1 MSYFINRLYIENFKF
16 INNADI
22 YFNKSNLVVLDG
34 PNGYGK
40 TTIFDIIELVITGKI
55 SRIDHNQ
62 TEDARSGCEDI
73 LYLKDQNKD
82 AIVKVEFL
90 SDDEKFTVVKT
101 IDSSESYRRIQR
113 RSDNWDLFNTYLI
126 NEFDEEYTNDNKTDK
141 NEIIKK
147 FQDYDIGR
155 YYDLLYYI
163 QQEDSTSFL
172 KRSEKERAEILSKL
186 FDTKK
191 EEAELEKL
199 TKFKANIIKHI
210 DKLKKDKKKEIEIS
224 EDVKSKTQEVEY
236 KRIIKTKEID
246 WDKENLI
253 ISSSKQ
259 RDDYKKQV
267 SNVKELV
274 NNLPSFLNKLKN
286 EKIDFLLK
294 DKEIIKSYILCNH
307 FYENYNTIEEK
318 YKDMKL
324 VLESKKLF
332 EDISIEN
339 FKKVKYVNL
348 FKKLNIDD
356 QRFSKQKY
364 EELSKQLDDLKNN
377 ESNLAQFIRQLNSCR
392 IDLYEKNISLIED
405 KNFCEISSSKCML
418 CGNEYLDRE
427 SLKEQIHL
435 YTENLNNILDK
446 SQKSN
451 SNIINIILNLISEN
465 MLYYINDYLE
475 KEESIETNFYNQL
488 RTYMQKYKENI
499 GINEF
504 IKDLNISLNKY
515 INTEYKKIDNIDEIY
530 NEIHDYLNSKK
541 ENLNIKYQALEKEI
555 DFKKIYK
562 DIFNDK
568 EQNIKQICISDLNN
582 KQKYIDYKYYT
593 DLISEQDKIKKHN
606 DSIKAKIEKLS
617 ALCNNEIKNS
627 IDTYIKCIRKHRS
640 DIIKDIE
647 IPFYIY
653 TGKIIQDYQRG
664 LGIFIKE
671 YDEFKN
677 LKFVSN
683 ANSDH
688 DAINC
693 LSSGQLSALVIS
705 FTLALNKVYGNK
717 KLSSILI
724 DDPLQSMDDINMISF
739 IELMRNEFVDKQII
753 MSTHEDE
760 ISLFMRYKF
769 VINNMRETRINVK
782 SEIQ

>member
-1 MSYFINRLYIENFKF
+1 MSYFINRIYIENFKF

-55 SRIDHNQ
+55 GRIDSNQ
-62 TEDARSGCEDI
+62 TDTRSGCKDI
-73 LYLKDQNKD
+73 LYLRDQNRD

-90 SDDEKFTVVKT
+90 SENEKFTVVKA
-101 IDSSESYRRIQR
+101 INSSESYGRIQKK
-113 RSDNWDLFNTYLI
+113 SNNWDLFNTYLI
-126 NEFDEEYTNDNKTDK
+126 NEFDEEYTDCNKVDE
-141 NEIIKK
+141 NEIIEK
-147 FQDYDIGR
+147 FQDYDIRR
-155 YYDLLYYI
+155 YYNLLYYI

-199 TKFKANIIKHI
+199 ENFKTKIKNHI
-210 DKLKKDKKKEIEIS
+210 DKLKKDMKKEIEIS
-224 EDVKSKTQEVEY
+224 EEEKLKIQKVDY
-236 KRIIKTKEID
+236 KRIITTKEVE

-253 ISSSKQ
+253 VSSEKQ
-259 RDDYKKQV
+259 REYYKKQI
-267 SNVKELV
+267 SNIKEFI
-274 NNLPSFLNKLKN
+274 NNFSAFLNKLKN
-286 EKIDFLLK
+286 EKLDFLLN
-294 DKEIIKSYILCNH
+294 DKEIIKSYILCSY
-307 FYENYNTIEEK
+307 FYEDYNAIKQK
-318 YKDMKL
+318 YKDRKF

-332 EDISIEN
+332 EDISVEN
-339 FKKVKYVNL
+339 LKKVKYINL

-356 QRFSKQKY
+356 RRFNKEKY
-364 EELSKQLDDLKNN
+364 EELLKELENLKNN
-377 ESNLAQFIRQLNSCR
+377 ESNLAHFIRKLNSSR
-392 IDLYEKNISLIED
+392 IDLYEKNTALLNSENFSKISL
-405 KNFCEISSSKCML
+405 SKCML
-418 CGNEYLDRE
+418 CGNEYFNSE
-427 SLKEQIHL
+427 SLKEQIDL
-435 YTENLNNILDK
+435 YTKSLNDILDRT
-446 SQKSN
+446 QKSN
-451 SNIINIILNLISEN
+451 SSIINTILNVISEN
-465 MLYYINDYLE
+465 MLYYINEYLE
-475 KEESIETNFYNQL
+475 KEEPIDTEFYDQL
-488 RTYMQKYKENI
+488 SKYICKYKDNV

-504 IKDLNISLNKY
+504 VENLNIDLNKY
-515 INTEYKKIDNIDEIY
+515 INRKYKAIDDIDEIY
-530 NEIHDYLNSKK
+530 NEIYEYLNSKK
-541 ENLNIKYQALEKEI
+541 ENLNIEYQRLEKEI
-555 DFKKIYK
+555 DFKNIYR

-568 EQNIKQICISDLNN
+568 EQYIKHISIEDLDN
-582 KQKYIDYKYYT
+582 KQRYIDYKYYM
-593 DLISEQDKIKKHN
+593 DLVSEQDKIKKYN
-606 DSIKAKIEKLS
+606 DNINLKIEKLQS
-617 ALCNNEIKNS
+617 LLNNEIKKS
-627 IDTYIKCIRKHRS
+627 IDVYKKCIRKHRS

-671 YDEFKN
+671 YEEFKN

-717 KLSSILI
+717 KLSFILI

-739 IELMRNEFVDKQII
+739 MELMRNEFIDKQII
-753 MSTHEDE
+753 MSTHEDQ

-769 VINNMRETRINVK
+769 AVNNLKETRINVK

>member
-1 MSYFINRLYIENFKF
+1 MSYFINRIYIENFKF

-22 YFNKSNLVVLDG
+22 YFNESNLVVLDG

-55 SRIDHNQ
+55 SRIDDNQ
-62 TEDARSGCEDI
+62 TDTRSGCEDI
-73 LYLKDQNKD
+73 LYLKDPNKD
-82 AIVKVEFL
+82 AIVKVEF
-90 SDDEKFTVVKT
+90 SSNDDRFTVVKT
-101 IDSSESYRRIQR
+101 IDSSESYGRLQKK
-113 RSDNWDLFNTYLI
+113 SNNWDLFNTYLI
-126 NEFDEEYTNDNKTDK
+126 NEFDEEYTVHNKVDK
-141 NEIIKK
+141 NKIIEK
-147 FQDYDIGR
+147 FQDYDISR

-191 EEAELEKL
+191 EEEELKKL
-199 TKFKANIIKHI
+199 ETFKVKVKKYV
-210 DKLKKDKKKEIEIS
+210 DKLEKDKKKEIEIS
-224 EDVKSKTQEVEY
+224 EDDKSKKQEVEY
-236 KRIIKTKEID
+236 KKIINTKEID
-246 WDKENLI
+246 WDKENLNI
-253 ISSSKQ
+253 ISSKQ

-267 SNVKELV
+267 SNIKELV
-274 NNLPSFLNKLKN
+274 NNFPNFLNKLKN
-286 EKIDFLLK
+286 EKIDMLLS

-307 FYENYNTIEEK
+307 FYENYDKIEEK

-324 VLESKKLF
+324 ILESKKLF

-339 FKKVKYVNL
+339 LKKVKYADL

-356 QRFSKQKY
+356 QRFSKEKY
-364 EELSKQLDDLKNN
+364 QELLKELDDLKSN
-377 ESNLAQFIRQLNSCR
+377 ESNLAQFIRELNSGR
-392 IDLYEKNISLIED
+392 IDLYKKNISFIED
-405 KNFCEISSSKCML
+405 KDFSNISSSKCML
-418 CGNEYLDRE
+418 CGNEYLDKE
-427 SLKEQIHL
+427 ILKEQIDL
-435 YTENLNNILDK
+435 YTKNLNDILDQ

-451 SNIINIILNLISEN
+451 SNVINTILNLISEN

-475 KEESIETNFYNQL
+475 KEESIDTNFYNQL
-488 RTYMQKYKENI
+488 KIYMQKYKSNI
-499 GINEF
+499 GTNEL
-504 IKDLNISLNKY
+504 IKGLNIELNKY
-515 INTEYKKIDNIDEIY
+515 INTEYKRIDNIDEICE
-530 NEIHDYLNSKK
+530 EIVDYLNSKK
-541 ENLNIKYQALEKEI
+541 ENLNIEYQALEKKI
-555 DFKKIYK
+555 DFKRIYK
-562 DIFNDK
+562 DIFDDK
-568 EQNIKQICISDLNN
+568 DQNIKNISINDLDN
-582 KQKYIDYKYYT
+582 KKKYIDYKYYT
-593 DLISEQDKIKKHN
+593 DLKSEQENIKKHN
-606 DSIKAKIEKLS
+606 ASINSKIKKLNG
-617 ALCNNEIKNS
+617 LNNEIKNS
-627 IDTYIKCIRKHRS
+627 IDTYTKCIRKHRS

-664 LGIFIKE
+664 LGMFIKE
-671 YDEFKN
+671 YEEFKN

-683 ANSDH
+683 SNSDH

-739 IELMRNEFVDKQII
+739 MELMRNEFSDKQII

-769 VINNMRETRINVK
+769 AINNMRETRVNVK

>member
-1 MSYFINRLYIENFKF
+1 MSYFINRIYIENFKF

-40 TTIFDIIELVITGKI
+40 TTIFDIIELAITGKI
-55 SRIDHNQ
+55 SRIDSNQ
-62 TEDARSGCEDI
+62 TDTKSGCGDI
-73 LYLKDQNKD
+73 LYLKDPNKD
-82 AIVKVEFL
+82 AIVRVEFL
-90 SDDEKFTVVKT
+90 SDNEKFTVVKT
-101 IDSSESYRRIQR
+101 IDSSESYGRLQKK
-113 RSDNWDLFNTYLI
+113 SNNWDLFNTYLV
-126 NEFDEEYTNDNKTDK
+126 NEFDEEYTEYNKVDK
-141 NEIIKK
+141 NKIIEK
-147 FQDYDIGR
+147 FQDYDISR

-199 TKFKANIIKHI
+199 QNFKMKVKRYI
-210 DKLKKDKKKEIEIS
+210 DKLERYKKKEIEIS
-224 EDVKSKTQEVEY
+224 EDEKSKIQKAEY

-253 ISSSKQ
+253 IISAKQ

-274 NNLPSFLNKLKN
+274 NNFPNFLNKLKN
-286 EKIDFLLK
+286 EKIDVLLR

-339 FKKVKYVNL
+339 LKKVKYVNL
-348 FKKLNIDD
+348 FKKLNTDD
-356 QRFSKQKY
+356 QRFSKEKY
-364 EELSKQLDDLKNN
+364 EELLKELDDLKSN
-377 ESNLAQFIRQLNSCR
+377 ESNLAQFIRKLNSGR
-392 IDLYEKNISLIED
+392 IDLYEKNISFID
-405 KNFCEISSSKCML
+405 NKDFSNISSSKCML
-418 CGNEYLDRE
+418 CGNEYLERE
-427 SLKEQIHL
+427 ILKEQIDL
-435 YTENLNNILDK
+435 YTKNLNDILDQ

-451 SNIINIILNLISEN
+451 SNIINTILNLISEN
-465 MLYYINDYLE
+465 MLYYINEYLE
-475 KEESIETNFYNQL
+475 KEESIENNFYNQL
-488 RTYMQKYKENI
+488 KIYMQKYKEHL

-504 IKDLNISLNKY
+504 IKDLNIDLNKY
-515 INTEYKKIDNIDEIY
+515 INTEYKKVDNIDEIC

-541 ENLNIKYQALEKEI
+541 ENLNIEYQALEKEI
-555 DFKKIYK
+555 DFKRIYK

-606 DSIKAKIEKLS
+606 ESIKSKIEKLNTF
-617 ALCNNEIKNS
+617 CNNEIKNS

-683 ANSDH
+683 SNSDH

-739 IELMRNEFVDKQII
+739 MELMRHEFADKQII

-769 VINNMRETRINVK
+769 AINNMRETRINVK